1 MEYNVCMEKLQKSRP
16 KVHCLTNPVSMAD
29 VANLLLTA
37 GGSAIMA
44 QDPAEVDE
52 ITSFCQ
58 ATLLNTGVP
67 DEEKI
72 RACILAGKKA
82 NELGHPVVLDPVA
95 AGASALRRRESARLL
110 DGVRFTV
117 IRGNASE
124 IRALALGVGAGSG
137 VDADPADLVTG
148 AGLKQAAEIAQSLSR
163 RTGAVVVTSG
173 AIDIVTDGAR
183 TFAVRSGCPMM
194 ARITGSGCMLSALTG
209 AFCGANPCRPLEAT
223 LAAVAA
229 MGVCGER
236 ADRRRMANGTGN
248 ATFRNDLIDAVSL
261 LTPEELEQEACYD
274 EI

>member
-82 NELGHPVVLDPVA
+82 NELGHPVVLDPVGV
-95 AGASALRRRESARLL
+95 GASAFRKRLL
-110 DGVRFTV
+110 EELLKEVKPDIIRCNQEEACTLLHMQGVMSGGVESSVVLDAFRQERIAESLAKTY
-117 IRGNASE
+117 GCT
-124 IRALALGVGAGSG
+124 ALVSG
-137 VDADPADLVTG
+137 VSDVVSDG
-148 AGLKQAAEIAQSLSR
+148 KQTVFIQGGDRRIAW
-163 RTGAVVVTSG
+163 
-173 AIDIVTDGAR
+173 
-183 TFAVRSGCPMM
+183 
-194 ARITGSGCMLSALTG
+194 ITGSGCMLSALC
-209 AFCGANPCRPLEAT
+209 ALFCGAGIPAYEAACT
-223 LAAVAA
+223 AGRVWKNSSQMAGEKADEREEGIGSFHVYLFDALDQICYQVPKADSE
-229 MGVCGER
+229 GER
-236 ADRRRMANGTGN
+236 
-248 ATFRNDLIDAVSL
+248 
-261 LTPEELEQEACYD
+261 E
-274 EI
+274 